1 MSCSKARKQLAL
13 YVGGD
18 LPSDLQ
24 PELLTHLGTCRECAQ
39 ELADLKRSGAIIQK
53 LADKDSPRP
62 LPADFSDQVLRQVR
76 AEEARGQEPDRP
88 SSPQRWRTFLTPLAG
103 VAAGVMLVFGGW
115 RILDDPV
122 ATSDDSEPVLLVRT
136 EGVPV
141 PWEKLEQELAVKIE
155 GPFRLDEWTPSH
167 EAGVVAILHKNENML
182 GPDTFTFD
190 YCGEARSFARWRS
203 YPWMKQR
210 EKKLRSC
217 AGSPEQLYVAVCS
230 MPGSSRAD
238 RKKLTESL
246 IETYNPCLNQKKG
259 V

>member
-1 MSCSKARKQLAL
+1 MRCSKAREQLAL

-24 PELLTHLGTCRECAQ
+24 PELLTHLEICRECAK
-39 ELADLKRSGAIIQK
+39 ELADLKRSGAIVQK
-53 LADKDSPRP
+53 LADKDSPGP

-88 SSPQRWRTFLTPLAG
+88 SPLQRWRTFLVPLAG
-103 VAAGVMLVFGGW
+103 VAAIVMLIFGG
-115 RILDDPV
+115 RHVLKNPG
-122 ATSDDSEPVLLVRT
+122 ATTDDSDPVLLVRT
-136 EGVPV
+136 DGEPA
-141 PWEKLEQELAVKIE
+141 PWDDFEQEFAVTVE
-155 GPFRLDEWTPSH
+155 GPYRLDEWTPSS
-167 EAGVVAILHKNENML
+167 EAGVIAILHKNENML

-190 YCGEARSFARWRS
+190 YCGEASSFAQWRS